1 MRILSEFEHDDD
13 PSPRRGRTAP
23 QGEINVTPLV
33 DVVLVLLIIF
43 MVLTPALQMGIDV
56 EIPPKVE
63 VENPEMVPD
72 EEQLVVRVAA
82 DGWWLNR
89 TSFATRNELRDA
101 LAPILASREESER
114 VVFFDSADELAFER
128 AVEGL
133 DVARAAGA
141 TRIGFLTEPV
151 GNRPAAGSP

>member
-1 MRILSEFEHDDD
+1 MKLDPFEEDDLA
-13 PSPRRGRTAP
+13 PVRRSRP

-43 MVLTPALQMGIDV
+43 MVVTPALQMGIDV

-72 EEQLVVRVAA
+72 EEQIIVRVDARS
-82 DGWWLNR
+82 WWLNS
-89 TSFATRNELRDA
+89 TPFASRNELRDA
-101 LAPILASREESER
+101 LAPVLASRDESDR
-114 VVFFDSADELAFER
+114 VVFFDSADEIEFER
-128 AVEGL
+128 AVQGL

-141 TRIGFLTEPV
+141 SRIGFLTEPV
-151 GNRPAAGSP
+151 KP